1 MKRRMLAS
9 IVAAGLLLASLAA
22 AQARPPE
29 AARPEAGKT
38 VEQDLQ
44 AYALAYLPF
53 DPDSKI
59 VVEKAKETLPGFL
72 GYKVVRTG
80 RYEKLAVNKIVYV
93 SIDRK
98 WFFAGDSIVNPSPRP
113 VGSAAD
119 LGWIEE
125 RYAKAF
131 NRAVRAVLQPERDTA
146 GMKGVAL
153 QVDTGYMPVRMPGYV
168 SPDGRAYLQGSLWDF
183 TMDPRAERRRR
194 IDLSANRATGP
205 ATAKVNV
212 VEFADMECGYCKMR
226 GLQMDKLLEVNAGT
240 VAARRHYKFFPLW
253 LGHVWAMKAASAAD
267 CLFQHSPLS
276 MFPFK
281 LAVYARQESMTVAG
295 IDELAL
301 QSAEAAGVLR
311 ADFLACYLQDQSFAR
326 IRKDIEEGYRLGVL
340 ATPTYFV
347 DGTEITW
354 LEDKVMEEFLKTLFP
369 TIKTISYTH

>member
-1 MKRRMLAS
+1 MRRTT
-9 IVAAGLLLASLAA
+9 VAAALAA
-22 AQARPPE
+22 GAFVLGVASAAGRPGE
-29 AARPEAGKT
+29 AARS

-44 AYALAYLPF
+44 AYALHYLPF

-59 VVEKAKETLPGFL
+59 SVERAGEKLPGFQ

-80 RYEKLAVNKIVYV
+80 RYEKLKVDRIVYV

-113 VGSAAD
+113 VAGPAD
-119 LGWIEE
+119 LDWVES
-125 RYAKAF
+125 RFTKAF
-131 NRAVRAVLQPERDTA
+131 NRAAHVVLVPERDAA
-146 GMKGVAL
+146 GLKGVAL

-168 SPDGRAYLQGSLWDF
+168 SPDGRAYFQGSLWDF

-205 ATAKVNV
+205 APAKVTV
-212 VEFADMECGYCKMR
+212 VEFADMECGYCKFR
-226 GLQMDKLLEVNAGT
+226 GLQMDRLLESNAGT
-240 VAARRHYKFFPLW
+240 VAVRRHYKFFPLW

-267 CLFQHSPLS
+267 CLFQHSPQS

-301 QSAEAAGVLR
+301 NSAEAAGVLR
-311 ADFLACYLQDQSFAR
+311 ADYLSCYLQDQSFAR
-326 IRKDIEEGYRLGVL
+326 IRKDIEEGYRVGVL
-340 ATPTYFV
+340 ATPTYFI

-354 LEDKVMEEFLKTLFP
+354 LEDKVMEDFLRTLFP
-369 TIKTISYTH
+369 AIKTINYAK